1 MFLFH
6 MNWNPFDWNYSAIGD
21 TPFCSS
27 VIYQALQDG
36 TNDLVIP
43 AAWHPQKI
51 NKSVINF
58 RTPSWIPLSVHPL
71 PSSRCPCHKGNCQ
84 HILHIYLHLCASS
97 MTSLRK
103 NSPACWM
110 EDPHLL
116 FSFGLMFSASLLI

>member
-43 AAWHPQKI
+43 AA
-51 NKSVINF
+51 
-58 RTPSWIPLSVHPL
+58 
-71 PSSRCPCHKGNCQ
+71 
-84 HILHIYLHLCASS
+84 
-97 MTSLRK
+97 
-103 NSPACWM
+103 
-110 EDPHLL
+110 
-116 FSFGLMFSASLLI
+116 